1 MKIIQTELKNYGR
14 RADNSVTLKCDSIL
28 ELTSKDIAEIDNHRG
43 EVAVIVLT
51 DSPVGNEVDIDIDE
65 ILKNLP
71 ENDTLTYKSPSRRFR
86 DVLYCYCR
94 QVLKKEPTKEEF
106 AEFYKNEYE
115 KIIEHYKD
123 ELDNDN

>member
-1 MKIIQTELKNYGR
+1 M
-14 RADNSVTLKCDSIL
+14 A
-28 ELTSKDIAEIDNHRG
+28 
-43 EVAVIVLT
+43 LT
-51 DSPVGNEVDIDIDE
+51 DSIIGNEINIDIDD

-94 QVLKKEPTKEEF
+94 QVLEKEPTKEEF

-115 KIIEHYKD
+115 KIMEHYKNK
-123 ELDNDN
+123 LDNDL